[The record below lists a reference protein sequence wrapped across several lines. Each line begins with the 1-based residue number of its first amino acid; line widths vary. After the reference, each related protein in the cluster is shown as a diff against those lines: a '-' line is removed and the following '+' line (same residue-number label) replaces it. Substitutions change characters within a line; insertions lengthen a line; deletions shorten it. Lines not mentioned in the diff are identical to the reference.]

1 MRVLVTGAAGFI
13 GGHVVSALLARGR
26 LNDAAGASRPITE
39 LVLAD
44 IVSPPA
50 PASAGGIAVRMQ
62 TGDFRDPDFP
72 RRLLADGVD
81 SVFHLAAALTIDAE
95 TDFARGMAVNVDGL
109 IRLLE
114 ACRARPGA
122 TRLVFASS
130 MAAFGGP
137 LPKTVDDSVAQ
148 TPQTSYGAHKAIAE
162 LLLNDYARRGFVDA
176 RSLRLPV
183 VMTRPGAPT
192 PTVSDRIAAIL
203 REPLLGRDVD
213 CPLAESTRMPFASVQ
228 RVAQALIDLH
238 ELPPTAFGHT
248 RAMNLPA
255 LSATV
260 GELIAAVRRR
270 LPSGSTVRITVRPD
284 PALQAIVDGWPGDF
298 VSECASRHGIGADP
312 TVDALV
318 DAFLQDRAGVGEA
331 GGG

>member
-26 LNDAAGASRPITE
+26 LGDASGASRDIEE

-44 IVSPPA
+44 VTEPQLPA
-50 PASAGGIAVRMQ
+50 HAGKIAIRTVA
-62 TGDFRDPDFP
+62 GDFRDPDFP
-72 RRLLADGVD
+72 RRLLGDGVE

-95 TDFARGMAVNVDGL
+95 TDFERGLDVNVLGL

-137 LPKTVDDSVAQ
+137 LPATVDDAVAQ
-148 TPQTSYGAHKAIAE
+148 TPQTSYGTHKSIGE
-162 LLLNDYARRGFVDA
+162 LLLADYARRGFVDA
-176 RSLRLPV
+176 RALRLPV

-192 PTVSDRIAAIL
+192 PTVSDQIAAIV
-203 REPLLGRDVD
+203 REPLCGRDVV
-213 CPLAESTRMPFASVQ
+213 CPLAEPTRMPFASVQ
-228 RVAQALIDLH
+228 RVARALVDLH
-238 ELPPTAFGHT
+238 DLPGSAFGAS
-248 RAMNLPA
+248 RSMNLPA

-270 LPSGSTVRITVRPD
+270 QGPGRDGRIEVRPD
-284 PALQAIVDGWPGDF
+284 PRLQAIVDGWPTDF
-298 VSECASRHGIGADP
+298 VSARATANGISADASIDE
-312 TVDALV
+312 VV
-318 DAFLQDRAGVGEA
+318 DAFLRDLA
-331 GGG
+331 GGSRTGSV